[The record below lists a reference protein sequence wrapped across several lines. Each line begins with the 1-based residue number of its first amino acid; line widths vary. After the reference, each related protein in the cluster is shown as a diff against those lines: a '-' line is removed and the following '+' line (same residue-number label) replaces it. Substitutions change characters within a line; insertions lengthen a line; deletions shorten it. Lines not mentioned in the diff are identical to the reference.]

1 MTSQNSGK
9 YIVQLRGANAC
20 GKSTA
25 MRQYCKANAMT
36 PGYVETEHGR
46 MKVMRSANKVAIG
59 WYKPFTNAEG
69 CDASAGSKER
79 LIEAINRLCDEGNDV
94 ICFEGFV
101 YGKTYL
107 LPNRINA
114 IAESK
119 GYKYIAVFLSVPYT
133 IELERLMSRNGG
145 KPVNLKVFDESY
157 YGARKAF
164 GKLIQSRVYCLDVNT
179 SEIAFDEMGGVIP
192 DAIRRFEKG
201 GNNVT

>member
-46 MKVMRSANKVAIG
+46 MKVMRSANKVVIG

-101 YGKTYL
+101 YGKTYA

-114 IAESK
+114 IAESR
-119 GYKYIAVFLSVPYT
+119 GYKYIAVLLSVPYT
-133 IELERLMSRNGG
+133 TELERLMKRNGG
-145 KPVNLKVFDESY
+145 KPVNLNVFDSSY

-164 GKLIQSRVYCLDVNT
+164 GKLVQSKVRCLDIDT
-179 SEIAFDEMGGVIP
+179 SRIALEEMGGVIEE
-192 DAIRRFEKG
+192 AIRRYKDG
-201 GNNVT
+201 GNDAT